1 MPVCCGISGPGLLRA
16 GEHAAGG
23 HYVFAPAGAYGGGD
37 AHVVE
42 AVAKLLHALDR
53 TRLEVA
59 ARYGVEA
66 DEIDAA
72 VKPFEQAPEGSGGSH
87 VGVDSI
93 PHDVFDR

>member
-72 VKPFEQAPEGSGGSH
+72 VKPFEQAPEAVSYTH
-87 VGVDSI
+87 LTLPTIRLV
-93 PHDVFDR
+93 